1 MGGRHLHEHRGLRLR
16 SWPNKQRGGDSLA
29 PLAAP
34 GGAVGK
40 AARKP
45 DLRQT
50 WPCLEL
56 FEKPENGQEIAPNH
70 TKMALC
76 KAADI

>member
-1 MGGRHLHEHRGLRLR
+1 MAL
-16 SWPNKQRGGDSLA
+16 
-29 PLAAP
+29 LAAA
-34 GGAVGK
+34 GGAAGR

-70 TKMALC
+70 TKKALC